1 MAPRSEPASRRAR
14 RRGVGR
20 RPAGVLFD
28 AGGTLVRINRDRLV
42 AALAVEGVTAGD
54 LDGAF
59 WRTLALLDTEF
70 TPGAAYEQWFPRW
83 LERFAAAVAVPTAVF
98 DRAWR
103 AADAP
108 ALLWDEPAPGAV
120 ACLTRLRDA
129 GVRIGVVSNSDGRI
143 GDALGRAG
151 LAPLIDC
158 VVDSGTVG
166 VEKPDPAIFA
176 HALHPLGLR
185 AEHTWFLG
193 DTVRYDAAGAEA
205 AGLTAWVIDHG
216 GTHTVPFPRRVTS
229 LGAFADAVL
238 EAR

>member
-1 MAPRSEPASRRAR
+1 MATE
-14 RRGVGR
+14 R

-28 AGGTLVRINRDRLV
+28 AGGTLVRINRDRLA
-42 AALAVEGVTAGD
+42 AALAAEGAAVTN
-54 LDGAF
+54 LDGPF

-70 TPGAAYEQWFPRW
+70 APGMPYDRWFPRW
-83 LERFAAAVAVPTAVF
+83 LERFAAEVTVPAALF

-103 AADAP
+103 AADEP

-120 ACLTRLRDA
+120 ACLTRLRAA

-158 VVDSGTVG
+158 VVDSATVG

-176 HALHPLGLR
+176 HALGPLGLR
-185 AEHTWFLG
+185 PDRTWFLG
-193 DTVRYDAAGAEA
+193 DTVHYDAVGAEA
-205 AGLTAWVIDHG
+205 AGLTAWIIDHG
-216 GTHTVPFPRRVTS
+216 GAHTVPFPRRVAS

-238 EAR
+238 AAR

>member
-1 MAPRSEPASRRAR
+1 VAAD
-14 RRGVGR
+14 R

-28 AGGTLVRINRDRLV
+28 AGGTLVRINGDRLA
-42 AALAVEGVTAGD
+42 AALAAEGVTVGD
-54 LDGAF
+54 LDGAQ
-59 WRTLALLDTEF
+59 WSTLALLDTEF
-70 TPGAAYEQWFPRW
+70 APGVPYDEWFPRW
-83 LERFAAAVAVPTAVF
+83 LERFAAALAVPTVVF

-103 AADAP
+103 AADRP
-108 ALLWDEPAPGAV
+108 ALLWDVPAPGAT

-143 GDALGRAG
+143 GDALARAG

-158 VVDSGTVG
+158 VVDSGLVG
-166 VEKPDPAIFA
+166 VEKPDPAIFT
-176 HALHPLGLR
+176 HALEPLGLR
-185 AEHTWFLG
+185 PDRTWYLG

-216 GTHTVPFPRRVTS
+216 GTHTVPFPRRVAS

-238 EAR
+238 AGC